1 MYTTTA
7 TAQETVSLLVSPRVI
22 RPQPRPIRVSPRLS
36 HLSSVSPQLPD
47 APSEAPHPLNRS
59 KRRKGKLKNS
69 PQQAAHS
76 LSQPVPTPKR
86 PSPSPDSERG
96 DSDDLSAIVTGSPD
110 GSETPAHHQLCS
122 RRAHLPPAPRPR
134 HSNSG
139 KESVSSPVIAH
150 ISLDPEH
157 LHHSEAI
164 LHSTFTFSKNPLPVN
179 PSFDFPS
186 PTVSRHQ
193 PPPHPGPVL
202 RSSLHHSA
210 RSPPRISQSPV
221 SPISYF
227 SKSRRGLKTPYHGL
241 YLTFHPSKRSLSW
254 TSPSTYH
261 SRTKKRKLRHL
272 SYRSSL
278 IMYPAEHWMRPRV
291 SPIPSSSTSFP
302 PDCSPKWL
310 TSSSSPAGHTSSL
323 CPKEEQWTGTGD
335 GWQTNQF
342 SLHSRNFRSLSH
354 SPLNSPLG
362 YEQSTSRHA
371 SHHWMPST
379 TQSQV
384 APLKAQLLAILRLR
398 SNAGPGE
405 ASLRFKKWVIWNS
418 WVRKEH
424 PMIQTYNHNSGVSC
438 TGFGP
443 PSNSQRIQ
451 GSTSSWTGDEVFD
464 ENGDLVCSDE
474 EGEQLEEAEI
484 DNITDEESSS
494 SPEEE
499 EIYNYSDTENKE
511 TNKETKIRIRLQPT
525 SLTFLHPTPPASP
538 TSADS
543 QLVDS
548 WRDQSNQDEC
558 LKINDSLP
566 LITSTH
572 RPPTPP
578 PSPPSETR

>member
-164 LHSTFTFSKNPLPVN
+164 LPSTFT
-179 PSFDFPS
+179 
-186 PTVSRHQ
+186 
-193 PPPHPGPVL
+193 
-202 RSSLHHSA
+202 
-210 RSPPRISQSPV
+210 
-221 SPISYF
+221 
-227 SKSRRGLKTPYHGL
+227 
-241 YLTFHPSKRSLSW
+241 
-254 TSPSTYH
+254 
-261 SRTKKRKLRHL
+261 
-272 SYRSSL
+272 
-278 IMYPAEHWMRPRV
+278 
-291 SPIPSSSTSFP
+291 
-302 PDCSPKWL
+302 
-310 TSSSSPAGHTSSL
+310 SSSPAGHTSSL